1 MAEETDDF
9 LFEFSYPA
17 EAGRIV
23 ELASLLDIRLEQ
35 RRSEL
40 ARESVEARR
49 EARDNGFPYNKHSY
63 TAEWKVVTELPDWLS
78 LSADMT
84 SYTGGAHGS
93 YTRESLLWDKRNERS
108 MNPIDLFSSPE
119 ALEEALGTRFCEAL
133 DRERAKR
140 REGTPSYDPDDPDDP
155 FVQCPGIDALEV
167 FVGSSNQ
174 RTFDRLTLY
183 AGPYVA
189 GPYVEGAYEVNLP
202 VDSAILAA
210 VKPEFREAFSARN

>member
-1 MAEETDDF
+1 
-9 LFEFSYPA
+9 
-17 EAGRIV
+17 
-23 ELASLLDIRLEQ
+23 
-35 RRSEL
+35 
-40 ARESVEARR
+40 
-49 EARDNGFPYNKHSY
+49 
-63 TAEWKVVTELPDWLS
+63 
-78 LSADMT
+78 
-84 SYTGGAHGS
+84 
-93 YTRESLLWDKRNERS
+93 

-140 REGTPSYDPDDPDDP
+140 REEAPSYDPDDP

-167 FVGSSNQ
+167 FVGSSNR

-210 VKPEFREAFSARN
+210 VKPEFRGAFSARN